1 MRGVSRERDCAGVA
15 RNVSCVRFHG
25 DVITPVPSSCLM
37 SDSIDFRSLTY
48 YAYYN
53 NQSITRAPRSA
64 GRDTAMRPARR
75 GREATGL
82 AVYGSLTASHL
93 NACLILER

>member
-15 RNVSCVRFHG
+15 RVVSCVRFHG

-37 SDSIDFRSLTY
+37 SESIDFRSLTY

-75 GREATGL
+75 GL